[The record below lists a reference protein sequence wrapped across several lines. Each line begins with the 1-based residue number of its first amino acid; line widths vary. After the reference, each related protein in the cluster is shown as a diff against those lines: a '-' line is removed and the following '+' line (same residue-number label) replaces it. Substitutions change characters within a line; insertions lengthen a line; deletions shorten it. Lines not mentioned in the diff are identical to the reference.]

1 MTSLTRIGL
10 VVVVFAAAAVVVA
23 SKSSRESASASAP
36 VAQATAGLPKI
47 VCLGAGKCVPCKAME
62 PVREALRSE
71 YAGRLG
77 VEFYDVWKDR
87 SLGERYN
94 VHIIP
99 TTIFYDAEGRE
110 LERVEGFISKEDIL
124 GKFETL
130 GIHLKG

>member
-1 MTSLTRIGL
+1 MTSHTRIGL
-10 VVVVFAAAAVVVA
+10 IVVVFAAAAVVVA
-23 SKSSRESASASAP
+23 SKSWRDSGSASVP
-36 VAQATAGLPKI
+36 VAQAPAGLPKI

-87 SLGERYN
+87 SIGERFN

-99 TTIFYDAEGRE
+99 TTIFYDAAGRE
-110 LERVEGFISKEDIL
+110 VDRVEGFISKEDIL

-130 GIHLKG
+130 GIHLKA